1 MIAAAA
7 AAGVLR
13 SADLLDVPNVAL
25 LRELR
30 PARRSLPSGIAT
42 WRASARFAPRP
53 RIPCRTQLGVTC
65 DDHMQS

>member
-30 PARRSLPSGIAT
+30 PAQLAKRHRGL
-42 WRASARFAPRP
+42 ARKCALCPTP
-53 RIPCRTQLGVTC
+53 AHPMPHPIGC
-65 DDHMQS
+65 DMR